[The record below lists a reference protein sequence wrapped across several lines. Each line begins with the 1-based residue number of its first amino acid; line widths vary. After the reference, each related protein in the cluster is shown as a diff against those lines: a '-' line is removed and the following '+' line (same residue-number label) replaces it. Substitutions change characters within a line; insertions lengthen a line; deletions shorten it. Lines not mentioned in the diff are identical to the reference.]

1 MAKRAVLLIN
11 LGSPD
16 EPTVPAVRRYL
27 REFLSDPRVID
38 TSAIARFMLVNFII
52 SPFRSRT
59 SAHAYQKVW
68 TPSGSPLVV
77 VSQQLAAKVQER
89 LGPDYQVLL
98 GMRYGQPSLTE
109 VVRRLE
115 STSVDELVVLPL
127 FPQYSTA
134 ATASAIDVVVAELG
148 KKEAIPHLRIIRD
161 FYDDPLFIDAFV
173 RIATPQL
180 KKFQADH
187 VLFSYHGLPV
197 HQLTRLDKTGQ
208 HCHKSENCCD
218 QIGAVNRYCYRA
230 QCFAGTRALAKG
242 LGLAPGS
249 YSTAFQS
256 RLGRAE
262 WIKPYTDKVL
272 PELREKGVKRL
283 AVMCPTFVA
292 DCLETLEEIAMRAA
306 EDWKALGGESLELV
320 HSLNADD
327 VWCDAVSQW
336 VRAEPAALTGAERAP
351 QLRRGERDERTVHA

>member
-16 EPTVPAVRRYL
+16 APTVPAVRRYL
-27 REFLSDPRVID
+27 RQFLSDPRVID
-38 TSAIARFMLVNFII
+38 TSAIARFLLVNFII
-52 SPFRSRT
+52 APFRSRT

-77 VSQQLAAKVQER
+77 VGQQLAAKVQER
-89 LGPDYQVLL
+89 LGADYQVIL
-98 GMRYGQPSLTE
+98 GMRYGQPSLAE
-109 VVRRLE
+109 AIRRLRTTTIE
-115 STSVDELVVLPL
+115 ELTVLPL

-134 ATASAIDVVVAELG
+134 ATASAIDVVLEELRA
-148 KKEAIPHLRIIRD
+148 KTAVPHVRIIRD
-161 FYDDPLFIDAFV
+161 FYNDPAFINAFV
-173 RIATPQL
+173 QVGKPQL
-180 KKFQADH
+180 KSFKADH

-197 HQLTRLDKTGQ
+197 HQVTSLDPTGQ
-208 HCHKSENCCD
+208 HCHKSESCCD
-218 QIGAVNRYCYRA
+218 SIVEANRYCYRA
-230 QCFAGTRALAKG
+230 QCYAGSRALAEG
-242 LGLAPGS
+242 LGLSPGT

-262 WIKPYTDKVL
+262 WIKPYTDKIL
-272 PELREKGVKRL
+272 PDLKARGVRRL

-306 EDWKALGGESLELV
+306 EDWHKLGGESLQLI

-327 VWCDAVSQW
+327 VWCDAVTGWIRKDELKLQTEGAAA
-336 VRAEPAALTGAERAP
+336 RA
-351 QLRRGERDERTVHA
+351 VH